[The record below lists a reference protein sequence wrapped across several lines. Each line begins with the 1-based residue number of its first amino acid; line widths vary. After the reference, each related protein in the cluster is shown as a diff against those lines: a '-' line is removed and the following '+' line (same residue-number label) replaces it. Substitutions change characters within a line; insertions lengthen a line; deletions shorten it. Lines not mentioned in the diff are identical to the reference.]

1 MSPFLL
7 VNVVLVLLIATKIAD
22 IYLGEHYM
30 CPSCGARTQDGHSS
44 DCPWS
49 HPPTE

>member
-7 VNVVLVLLIATKIAD
+7 VSVLVVVLMAKRLTD
-22 IYLGEHYM
+22 IYAGGHYM
-30 CPSCGARTQDGHSS
+30 CPSCGARSDRRHSP

-49 HPPTE
+49 RPPSG